1 VVEVYLE
8 CGLCGARIEELPILC
23 PDRGGPIQVYHDY
36 DQLKLSREDFHGR
49 TVWRYRELLPVEHP
63 PRLIS
68 LNEGWTPTRRSEVI
82 GGVRPRPVV

>member
-1 VVEVYLE
+1 MYLE
-8 CGLCGARIEELPILC
+8 CGVCGTRIEGLPILC
-23 PDRGGPIQVYHDY
+23 PDCGGPIQVYYDY

-49 TVWRYRELLPVEHP
+49 TVWRYRELLPVERP
-63 PRLIS
+63 SRLIS